1 MAQKAYFFAPL
12 PEQKKY
18 FRTQINS
25 QVGKLIMHQYASE
38 VIEYV
43 YSQTENEV
51 HRKEM
56 VYAFYGQYFLLL
68 KQMDEEGDTTAT
80 SLIQFCEKKPQLAD
94 QILEKIESI
103 VQKLVEKGMSR
114 HSIVQAIIC
123 DYVLCQKD
131 QQKIAWLAESMK
143 EKLPSL
149 LASKQGLT
157 VACILFNVLDT
168 KDRKMVVKSLQ
179 EPLKEMVTNK
189 IAYLFIVHVLNNL
202 DDTVISKKKIL
213 QDVLLT
219 IDENVTDR
227 CFINIFLGIYSPK
240 NKRYFQQDEIECLD
254 ERNSTSKKD
263 AAVRR
268 IELMNIV
275 TKPLETFFEEN
286 MLWYLQD
293 TNKCPLLAK
302 VFAARI
308 ELGEVDSSDAID
320 EMFRKVQTK
329 HTIDNKQGQIL
340 LGHPDLHRVLKEL
353 VKLDSET
360 KDSNL
365 NFSIQLSSVLVKN
378 MDACLNSR
386 AAWIF
391 VELLEHDNTKEFVK
405 SKLVAYK
412 HKI

>member
-1 MAQKAYFFAPL
+1 M
-12 PEQKKY
+12 
-18 FRTQINS
+18 I
-25 QVGKLIMHQYASE
+25 
-38 VIEYV
+38 
-43 YSQTENEV
+43 
-51 HRKEM
+51 
-56 VYAFYGQYFLLL
+56 
-68 KQMDEEGDTTAT
+68 
-80 SLIQFCEKKPQLAD
+80 
-94 QILEKIESI
+94 
-103 VQKLVEKGMSR
+103 
-114 HSIVQAIIC
+114 
-123 DYVLCQKD
+123 
-131 QQKIAWLAESMK
+131 
-143 EKLPSL
+143 
-149 LASKQGLT
+149 
-157 VACILFNVLDT
+157 
-168 KDRKMVVKSLQ
+168 
-179 EPLKEMVTNK
+179 TNK
-189 IAYLFIVHVLNNL
+189 IAHLFIVHVLNNL

-213 QDVLLT
+213 QDVLVT
-219 IDENVTDR
+219 IDENVTDK
-227 CFINIFLGIYSPK
+227 CFLNIFLGIYTPK
-240 NKRYFQQDEIECLD
+240 NKTYFQPDEIECLD

-340 LGHPDLHRVLKEL
+340 LGHPDLHRVLKGL

-365 NFSIQLSSVLVKN
+365 NFSEQLSSVLLKN
-378 MDACLNSR
+378 IDDCLNTR
-386 AAWIF
+386 ASWIF

-405 SKLVAYK
+405 SKLIAHK